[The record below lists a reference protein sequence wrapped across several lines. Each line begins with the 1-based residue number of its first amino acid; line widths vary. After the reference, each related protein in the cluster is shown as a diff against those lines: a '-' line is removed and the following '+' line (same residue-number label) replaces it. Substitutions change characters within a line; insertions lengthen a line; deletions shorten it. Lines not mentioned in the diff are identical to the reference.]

1 MAFGQHLSNA
11 LLAIIAV
18 ALVTLAID
26 QLRRPQPP
34 SANDIAA
41 AMALSQAQNCVN
53 GIPKAVLEEQAN

>member
-1 MAFGQHLSNA
+1 MSISQHLNSA

-18 ALVTLAID
+18 ALVVLAVD

-41 AMALSQAQNCVN
+41 AVALSQAQNCVN
-53 GIPKAVLEEQAN
+53 GIPKATLEP